1 MFVNLIGEKMKKI
14 IVCFIVMSYFIYSF
28 MTPVGSVRLSV
39 LLAGYPIEAITG
51 HLKEDKEKHSESLKS
66 NQKAYIFKN
75 PPIEKGTEG
84 ILDRWVAEK
93 YGLFYVSGFNEG
105 I

>member
-1 MFVNLIGEKMKKI
+1 MKKI
-14 IVCFIVMSYFIYSF
+14 IVCIVLISYFIYSF
-28 MTPVGSVRLSV
+28 MTPVGSVRFSILLS
-39 LLAGYPIEAITG
+39 GYPIEAITG
-51 HLKEDKEKHSESLKS
+51 RLEEDKEKHSEKLKS
-66 NQKAYIFKN
+66 NQKAYILKN

-93 YGLFYVSGFNEG
+93 YGLFYLSGFDEG